1 LPTDGRA
8 FSLVTARSLALALG
22 LGLVAGLLSGN
33 AAAEP
38 VHGIAM
44 HGEPQ
49 LPQDASHF
57 PYVNPDAPQGGVLR
71 QAVTGSFDSL
81 NPFIIRGQA
90 VGAVRTYVF
99 ESLMSR
105 NKAEPFSLYGLI
117 AKSIDVAPDRS
128 RVTFHLDPRAS
139 FSDRTP
145 VTAADVMFSLE
156 TLRDHGRPNHRTY
169 YSKVDRIEAP
179 DDHTVT
185 FHLPEGDRELVLI
198 LGLMPILPRHAFE
211 TREFEATTLEPLVGS
226 GPYTVA
232 EVRPGERIV
241 FRKDPG
247 YWGRDLP
254 ASRGLWNFDEIRLD
268 YYRDDQAAFE
278 AFKKGLADMRTE
290 TDPTRWSRGYDFP
303 AVTRGDVVLE
313 TIPDALP
320 APVFAFVFNTRRA
333 LFADPRV
340 REAMIHAFN
349 FEWAN
354 ENLFHDLFQR
364 TQGYFDGSELSS
376 LGNPASARERDLLDK
391 VGADLPE
398 DILEGSYRLPVGDRS
413 GRDRDNLR
421 RAGELMAQAGW
432 TPRNG
437 VLTHQDTGQPFAF
450 ELLVQTREQE
460 RIGLHY
466 KRLLGAIGVSVSLRQ
481 VDSSQF
487 QRRLLSYDF
496 DMVPVSWDNS
506 LSPGNEQVFYWGSF
520 GRTAEGTRNYMGA
533 EDPAIDAVI
542 EAMLEA
548 EERDDFVA
556 AVRALDRLLI
566 AGRYIVPLY
575 HAPGQWLAR
584 WSHIARASETSL
596 YGFEPTAAWHTGE

>member
-1 LPTDGRA
+1 
-8 FSLVTARSLALALG
+8 VLG
-22 LGLVAGLLSGN
+22 LLAALFVGN

-38 VHGIAM
+38 MHGIAM

-49 LPQDASHF
+49 LPQDFSHF

-71 QAVTGSFDSL
+71 QTVTGSFDSL

-105 NKAEPFSLYGLI
+105 NRAEPFSLYGLI
-117 AKSIDVAPDRS
+117 AKSTEVAPDRS
-128 RVTFHLDPRAS
+128 RVTFNLDPRAR
-139 FSDRTP
+139 FSDGTP
-145 VTAADVMFSLE
+145 VTAADVTFSLE

-169 YSKVDRIEAP
+169 YSKVDSIEAP

-185 FHLPEGDRELVLI
+185 FHLPQGDRELVLI

-211 TREFEATTLEPLVGS
+211 TREFEATTLEPLIGS

-232 EVRPGERIV
+232 EVRPGERVV
-241 FRKDPG
+241 FRKDPD

-254 ASRGLWNFDEIRLD
+254 AARGLWNFDEIRLD

-278 AFKKGLADMRTE
+278 AFKKGLADIRTE

-303 AVTRGDVVLE
+303 AVARGEVVLE

-320 APVFAFVFNTRRA
+320 APTFGLVFNTRRA
-333 LFADPRV
+333 LFADARV

-376 LGNPASARERDLLDK
+376 LGNPASARERQLLDK

-421 RAGELMAQAGW
+421 RAGQLMAEAGW
-432 TPRNG
+432 TPQNG
-437 VLTHQDTGQPFAF
+437 VLTHEDTGEPFAF
-450 ELLVQTREQE
+450 ELLVLTREQE
-460 RIGLHY
+460 RVGLHY
-466 KRLLGAIGVSVSLRQ
+466 KRLLGAIGVSVNLRQ

-496 DMVPVSWDNS
+496 DMVPVSWFNS
-506 LSPGNEQVFYWGSF
+506 LSPGNEQMFYWGSF
-520 GRTAEGTRNYMGA
+520 GRSAEGTRNYMGA
-533 EDPAIDAVI
+533 NDPAIDAVI
-542 EAMLEA
+542 EEIIEA
-548 EERDDFVA
+548 GTRDDFVA

-584 WSHIARASETSL
+584 WSHIARPAETSL
-596 YGFEPTAAWHTGE
+596 YGFDPATAWHTGE

>member
-1 LPTDGRA
+1 
-8 FSLVTARSLALALG
+8 VTARSLLLA
-22 LGLVAGLLSGN
+22 LGLVAGLLAGE
-33 AAAEP
+33 AGAEP
-38 VHGIAM
+38 IHGIAM

-49 LPQDASHF
+49 LPQDFSHF

-90 VGAVRTYVF
+90 VQAMRTYVF

-117 AKSIDVAPDRS
+117 AESIEVAPDRS
-128 RVTFHLDPRAS
+128 RVTFNLDPRAR
-139 FSDRTP
+139 FSDGTP
-145 VTAADVMFSLE
+145 VTAADVVFSLE
-156 TLRDHGRPNHRTY
+156 TLRDYGRPNHRTY
-169 YSKVDRIEAP
+169 YSKVERIEAP
-179 DDHTVT
+179 DDHIVT

-211 TREFEATTLEPLVGS
+211 TREFEATTLEPLVGT

-232 EVRPGERIV
+232 EVRPGERVV
-241 FRKDPG
+241 FRKDPD

-254 ASRGLWNFDEIRLD
+254 AAKGLWNFDEIRFD
-268 YYRDDQAAFE
+268 YYRDDQTAFE
-278 AFKKGLADMRTE
+278 AFKKGLADVRTE

-303 AVTRGDVVLE
+303 AVARGDVVLE

-333 LFADPRV
+333 LFADPLV

-376 LGNPASARERDLLDK
+376 LGNPASARERELLDNI
-391 VGADLPE
+391 GADLPE

-432 TPRNG
+432 TPENG
-437 VLTHQDTGQPFAF
+437 VLTHEDTGQPFAF
-450 ELLVQTREQE
+450 ELLVLTREQE

-466 KRLLGAIGVSVSLRQ
+466 KRLLDRLGVSVNLRQ

-533 EDPAIDAVI
+533 DDPAIDAAI
-542 EAMLEA
+542 DAILKA
-548 EERDDFVA
+548 GTRDDFVA

-584 WSHIARASETSL
+584 WSHISRPPETSL
-596 YGFEPTAAWHTGE
+596 YGFDPATAWHTGK

>member
-1 LPTDGRA
+1 LLT
-8 FSLVTARSLALALG
+8 
-22 LGLVAGLLSGN
+22 LGLVAGLFTLD
-33 AAAEP
+33 ATAEP

-49 LPQDASHF
+49 LPEDFSHF

-71 QAVTGSFDSL
+71 QTVTGSFDSL

-90 VGAVRTYVF
+90 VQAMRTYVF

-117 AKSIDVAPDRS
+117 AESIEVAQDRS
-128 RVTFHLDPRAS
+128 RVTFNLDPRAR
-139 FSDRTP
+139 FSDGTA
-145 VTAADVMFSLE
+145 VTAADVVFSLE

-198 LGLMPILPRHAFE
+198 LGLMPVLPRHVFE

-226 GPYTVA
+226 GPYTVT
-232 EVRPGERIV
+232 EVRPGERVV
-241 FRKDPG
+241 FRKDPD

-254 ASRGLWNFDEIRLD
+254 AARGLWNFDEIRFD
-268 YYRDDQAAFE
+268 YYRDDQTAFE
-278 AFKKGLADMRTE
+278 AFRKGLADVRFE
-290 TDPTRWSRGYDFP
+290 ADPTRWSRGYDFP
-303 AVTRGDVVLE
+303 AVARGDVVLE

-320 APVFAFVFNTRRA
+320 APVFSFVFNTRRA

-354 ENLFHDLFQR
+354 ENLFDGLFQR
-364 TQGYFDGSELSS
+364 TQGYFDGSDLSS
-376 LGNPASARERDLLDK
+376 LGNPASARERELLEK

-432 TPRNG
+432 MPQNG
-437 VLTHQDTGQPFAF
+437 VLTHEDTGEPFAF

-466 KRLLGAIGVSVSLRQ
+466 KRLLDRLGVSVSLRQ

-506 LSPGNEQVFYWGSF
+506 LSPGNEQIFYWGSF

-533 EDPAIDAVI
+533 DDPVIDAI
-542 EAMLEA
+542 IDAMLVA
-548 EERDDFVA
+548 QDRDDFVA

-584 WSHIARASETSL
+584 WSHIERPSETSL
-596 YGFEPTAAWHTGE
+596 YGFDPATAWHTGK

>member
-1 LPTDGRA
+1 MTG
-8 FSLVTARSLALALG
+8 RSLLLALG
-22 LGLVAGLLSGN
+22 LAAGLLAGD

-38 VHGIAM
+38 IHGIAM

-49 LPQDASHF
+49 LPQDFSHF

-90 VGAVRTYVF
+90 VQAMRTYVF

-117 AKSIDVAPDRS
+117 AESIDVAPDRS
-128 RVTFHLDPRAS
+128 RVTFNLDPRAR
-139 FSDRTP
+139 FSDGTP
-145 VTAADVMFSLE
+145 VTAADVTFSLE

-169 YSKVDRIEAP
+169 YSKVERIEAP

-185 FHLPEGDRELVLI
+185 FHLPDGDRELVLI
-198 LGLMPILPRHAFE
+198 LGLMPVLPRHAFAE
-211 TREFEATTLEPLVGS
+211 REFEATTLEPLVGS

-232 EVRPGERIV
+232 EVRPGERVV
-241 FRKDPG
+241 FRKDPD

-254 ASRGLWNFDEIRLD
+254 AARGLWNFDEVRLD
-268 YYRDDQAAFE
+268 LYRDDQTAFE
-278 AFKKGLADMRTE
+278 AFRKGLADVRFE
-290 TDPTRWSRGYDFP
+290 IDPTRWSRGYDFP
-303 AVTRGDVVLE
+303 AVARGDVVLE

-320 APVFAFVFNTRRA
+320 APVFSFVFNTRRA

-376 LGNPASARERDLLDK
+376 VGNPASARERELLEK

-432 TPRNG
+432 TPENG
-437 VLTHQDTGQPFAF
+437 VLTHEDTGEPFVF
-450 ELLVQTREQE
+450 ELLVLTREQE

-466 KRLLGAIGVSVSLRQ
+466 KRLLGAIGVNVNLRQ

-533 EDPAIDAVI
+533 
-542 EAMLEA
+542 
-548 EERDDFVA
+548 
-556 AVRALDRLLI
+556 
-566 AGRYIVPLY
+566 
-575 HAPGQWLAR
+575 
-584 WSHIARASETSL
+584 
-596 YGFEPTAAWHTGE
+596 